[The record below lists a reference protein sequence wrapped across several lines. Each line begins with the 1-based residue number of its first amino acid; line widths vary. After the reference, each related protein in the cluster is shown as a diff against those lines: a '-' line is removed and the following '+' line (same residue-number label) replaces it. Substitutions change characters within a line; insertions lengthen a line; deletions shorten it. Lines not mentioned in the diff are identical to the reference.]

1 MVFLNHVGLNVYRRE
16 EIEQDGRELINKD
29 SGRGDDAM
37 LFGGYRTLIIGMG
50 GDFTTTTS
58 N

>member
-1 MVFLNHVGLNVYRRE
+1 MVFLNPVGFNIYRRK

-29 SGRGDDAM
+29 SGGGDDAIA
-37 LFGGYRTLIIGMG
+37 FGGYRTLIIGMG